1 MVLSENKANPI
12 VDLLLKNAVE
22 QIKTAT
28 NTDVAKSDIEEQLF
42 DCEWLFAIN
51 IDDEENF
58 VDFTQ
63 LVKQLDYIIER
74 NIKYILDEK
83 EAENNVNF

>member
-1 MVLSENKANPI
+1 MILSEKKADPI

-28 NTDVAKSDIEEQLF
+28 NTDVAKSDIEGQLF
-42 DCEWLFAIN
+42 DCEWLFNIN

-63 LVKQLDYIIER
+63 VVKQLDYIIER
-74 NIKYILDEK
+74 NIKFILEEK
-83 EAENNVNF
+83 EQENNVNF

>member
-1 MVLSENKANPI
+1 MVLSEKKADPI
-12 VDLLLKNAVE
+12 IDLLLKNAVE

-28 NTDVAKSDIEEQLF
+28 NTDIAKSDIEEQLF

-63 LVKQLDYIIER
+63 LAKQLDYIIER
-74 NIKYILDEK
+74 NIKFIIE
-83 EAENNVNF
+83 EREQENNVNF

>member
-1 MVLSENKANPI
+1 MVLSEKKADPI
-12 VDLLLKNAVE
+12 IDLLLKNAVE

-28 NTDVAKSDIEEQLF
+28 NTDVEKSDIEEQLF
-42 DCEWLFAIN
+42 DCEWLFNIN

-74 NIKYILDEK
+74 NIKFIFEEK
-83 EAENNVNF
+83 EQKNNVNF